1 MSTSGLGLLLP
12 QTPFVEGTRS
22 QAGLLDPCTSLEPE
36 APPLAGGRC
45 WKRSSG
51 LQAFRGP
58 SFLQLLAGLRGV
70 LSSHGGRFPSAC
82 TYGQL
87 MAPGWKG
94 DCVCLTGR
102 GSVVHREPARGS
114 GCADLGAVGLG
125 PSPACGSAG
134 AFLLWAGLLPPGQ
147 MSRGHVPP
155 WSPVGGLS
163 CESLAHSSLGLCCL
177 LTPLCRDR
185 FSVGMSGTVTLEP

>member
-1 MSTSGLGLLLP
+1 MRKAILLSSVGGEMSTSGLGLLLP

-36 APPLAGGRC
+36 APPWPGEVLEEVLRAPGFP
-45 WKRSSG
+45 RS
-51 LQAFRGP
+51 
-58 SFLQLLAGLRGV
+58 QLSAAARWPLGCSL
-70 LSSHGGRFPSAC
+70 LSRRALPFCLYLWAA
-82 TYGQL
+82 
-87 MAPGWKG
+87 MAQGWKG

-134 AFLLWAGLLPPGQ
+134 AFLLWAGLLPPDQ
-147 MSRGHVPP
+147 MSRGHVPLGAQWVGCP
-155 WSPVGGLS
+155 VSPQPTRV
-163 CESLAHSSLGLCCL
+163 LGCAA
-177 LTPLCRDR
+177 
-185 FSVGMSGTVTLEP
+185 F